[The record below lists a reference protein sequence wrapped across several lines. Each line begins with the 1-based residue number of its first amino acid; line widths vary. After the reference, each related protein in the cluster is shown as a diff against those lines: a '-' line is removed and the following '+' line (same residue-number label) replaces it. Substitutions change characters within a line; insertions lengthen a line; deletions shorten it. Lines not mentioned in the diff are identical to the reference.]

1 MERGLRHSSLIAAHN
16 GDGGGGG
23 SLPDVAE
30 RHHADPPPL
39 PTAVHH
45 LLYGGENR
53 PPAAWLLGG
62 CVPAY
67 GSKTTSERPSDGTSR
82 PSGRASRNDARVRI
96 GVRFDVH
103 GRHDRILVVLGARI
117 DLPAARPNCRSTVQL
132 PQLDERIVSRASE
145 IVHDPAPRRVRNLSF
160 LDTQGLPA
168 SMRRRARTA
177 ARYRPSPVGRSLRLP
192 SPRSQPVTGADSPSW
207 LDVLGEQAGS
217 ADPSANHASDAH
229 HGSPDPDRR
238 RRGSRP
244 DWTSATLGPNAPTR
258 TTTPRLS
265 PRARAADRAA
275 PSTLD
280 GAAPRAH
287 RRSPRTRV
295 HPGCP
300 DGSYPTKA
308 TNPTTVR
315 HGPTKSSG
323 HILSSVTSVPERSTA
338 GTGGA
343 PKSSQQ
349 PVDRPSPTRCRSGAP
364 STPSQ
369 VVERRTGGHVTGY
382 VVGSMT

>member
-23 SLPDVAE
+23 SLPEVAE

-45 LLYGGENR
+45 LLYGRDNR

-62 CVPAY
+62 CGPPN
-67 GSKTTSERPSDGTSR
+67 GSTTTSERPSDGTSR
-82 PSGRASRNDARVRI
+82 PSGRASQNDARVRI
-96 GVRFDVH
+96 GVRSDVH
-103 GRHDRILVVLGARI
+103 GRDDRLLVVLGARI

-177 ARYRPSPVGRSLRLP
+177 ARCRPSPVGRSLRLP

-287 RRSPRTRV
+287 RRSREPAFI
-295 HPGCP
+295 P
-300 DGSYPTKA
+300 
-308 TNPTTVR
+308 
-315 HGPTKSSG
+315 
-323 HILSSVTSVPERSTA
+323 
-338 GTGGA
+338 GA
-343 PKSSQQ
+343 PTAHTQ
-349 PVDRPSPTRCRSGAP
+349 PKQRIPRPYDTDPRSRLGTSCP
-364 STPSQ
+364 
-369 VVERRTGGHVTGY
+369 R
-382 VVGSMT
+382 